1 MEADEI
7 PEGLEGL
14 DKGIGNIFGKKLKKR
29 KKNSESSERQS
40 RSTQAMH
47 EIQKTQVENI
57 FPSFHK
63 TPLMSLQTL
72 QHKLRTNGR
81 HIM

>member
-29 KKNSESSERQS
+29 KKVSESSVRQS
-40 RSTQAMH
+40 RSVQAMH
-47 EIQKTQVENI
+47 EIQKTLVENI
-57 FPSFHK
+57 FPSI
-63 TPLMSLQTL
+63 
-72 QHKLRTNGR
+72 KLPRLVYKPKK
-81 HIM
+81 

>member
-29 KKNSESSERQS
+29 KKNSESSDRQS
-40 RSTQAMH
+40 SKCTSYAWN
-47 EIQKTQVENI
+47 TENAGGEYI
-57 FPSFHK
+57 SFHK
-63 TPLMSLQTL
+63 TPSISLQT
-72 QHKLRTNGR
+72 
-81 HIM
+81 